1 MDIDAEGWLNKAQ
14 INAQNLMKVQDFY
27 CELDWDSMIRGN
39 IEKVSIVHVWLCTE
53 IARSL

>member
-39 IEKVSIVHVWLCTE
+39 IGKFL
-53 IARSL
+53 